1 MYPPAAYSPDGTLWW
16 RLEHSPNSSRRFGD
30 EQKIAAWL
38 ACNLAPGDV
47 FTMRA
52 LRAALGEDSLPNNAE
67 HLNRRL
73 RTLRIR
79 DGWRIPSAKDD
90 GSLGHDEYR
99 VDQIGWHPGLGT
111 ARPSANVI
119 SNMTRRQVFERD
131 KNMCV
136 ICGAIAGEP
145 YDDMPD
151 RNARLTI
158 GHRIPGKRLTSKA
171 SVDELQAECSRCN
184 ETVRDEMFD
193 PRTLPQ
199 ILPRVRSMSRQEK
212 AQLLEWLEAG
222 RRSRT
227 LGEGELELLVDDLR
241 MMTRE

>member
-1 MYPPAAYSPDGTLWW
+1 
-16 RLEHSPNSSRRFGD
+16 
-30 EQKIAAWL
+30 
-38 ACNLAPGDV
+38 
-47 FTMRA
+47 
-52 LRAALGEDSLPNNAE
+52 
-67 HLNRRL
+67 
-73 RTLRIR
+73 
-79 DGWRIPSAKDD
+79 
-90 GSLGHDEYR
+90 
-99 VDQIGWHPGLGT
+99 
-111 ARPSANVI
+111 
-119 SNMTRRQVFERD
+119 MTRRQVFERD

-171 SVDELQAECSRCN
+171 SVDELQAECSRCK

-227 LGEGELELLVDDLR
+227 RLEETYADARRLGEGELELLVDDLR